1 MFWSWSWFEEKGD
14 GMHENERSNLNVK
27 LIAWKYFGSCDV
39 LELEESFRETCFGH
53 FFLNLVNIP
62 LEMKKFTNGSNM
74 WTLNTISMDLARL
87 KYDVLLIVQYLEL
100 VTQMDYVGFC
110 FKEKCFMLH
119 KTNKCIGIMS
129 CSLKK
134 IN

>member
-1 MFWSWSWFEEKGD
+1 
-14 GMHENERSNLNVK
+14 
-27 LIAWKYFGSCDV
+27 
-39 LELEESFRETCFGH
+39 
-53 FFLNLVNIP
+53 
-62 LEMKKFTNGSNM
+62 
-74 WTLNTISMDLARL
+74 MDLAGL
-87 KYDVLLIVQYLEL
+87 KSNVSLIVQYLDP

-119 KTNKCIGIMS
+119 KIDKCTVVMS